1 MAAAVATQL
10 TGRQR
15 AAILLMSLGPELSA
29 RVLQSLPEDQVEV
42 LAAELMRVGQVPAE
56 VRDAVLRQAHELAL
70 GNQVVIYGDAYA
82 RELLVRALGRQK
94 AEDLISRLEAR
105 SGGYPLEFLRKAD
118 PQQLLSFIQHEH
130 PQTIALILCHL
141 PARQASQLLSA
152 LEPELQADVAKRI
165 ATMGRTPPEV
175 VQQVVGVLRR
185 KLSLVTKDFSAVGG
199 VDSLVRILT
208 YVDRSTEKT
217 VLEQLDQDVPEI
229 ANEIRKRRFVFDN
242 IIQLDDR
249 SLQRVLREVDTRD
262 LALALRG
269 APEALREKV
278 FRNLSSR
285 AAEML
290 REEISMMGPV
300 RLRQVE
306 EAQQRIVAIIRRLDE
321 AEEIVISRGGEDVLV

>member
-1 MAAAVATQL
+1 MTAITVQL

-29 RVLQSLPEDQVEV
+29 RVLQSLPEDQVEL
-42 LAAELMRVGQVPAE
+42 LAAELMQVGQVPAE
-56 VRDAVLRQAHELAL
+56 VRNEVLKQAHELAL
-70 GNQVVIYGDAYA
+70 GNQVVVYGDAYA
-82 RELLVRALGRQK
+82 REMLIRALGRQK
-94 AEDLISRLEAR
+94 AEELLARLETR

-118 PQQLLSFIQHEH
+118 PQQLLNFIQHEH

-141 PARQASQLLSA
+141 PPRQASQLLSA
-152 LEPELQADVAKRI
+152 LEPDLQADVAKRI

-175 VQQVVGVLRR
+175 VQQVVSVLRR
-185 KLSLVTKDFSAVGG
+185 KLSLVTKDYSAVGG

-208 YVDRSTEKT
+208 YVDRGTEKT

-229 ANEIRKRRFVFDN
+229 ANEVRKKMFVFDN

-278 FRNLSSR
+278 FKNLSSR
-285 AAEML
+285 AADML

>member
-1 MAAAVATQL
+1 MTLTTTSRL

-15 AAILLMSLGPELSA
+15 AAILLMSLGPDLSA
-29 RVLQSLPEDQVEV
+29 RVLQSLPEDQVEL

-56 VRDAVLRQAHELAL
+56 VRNEVLRQAHELAL
-70 GNQVVIYGDAYA
+70 GNQVVVYGDSYA
-82 RELLVRALGRQK
+82 RELLIRALGRQK
-94 AEDLISRLEAR
+94 AEDLLSRLETRA
-105 SGGYPLEFLRKAD
+105 GGYPLEFLRKAD

-141 PARQASQLLSA
+141 PPRQASQLLSA
-152 LEPELQADVAKRI
+152 LEPDLQADVAKRI

-175 VQQVVGVLRR
+175 VQQVVAVLRR
-185 KLSLVTKDFSAVGG
+185 KLSLVTKDYSTVGG

-208 YVDRSTEKT
+208 YVDRGTEKT

-229 ANEIRKRRFVFDN
+229 ANEVRKKMFVFDN
-242 IIQLDDR
+242 ISQLDDR
-249 SLQRVLREVDTRD
+249 SIQRVLREVDTRD

-269 APEALREKV
+269 APEALREKI